1 MRRGGRAIKIL
12 SECSCCKAWASGLD
26 QVASPGLRSG
36 REPHTPREPSS
47 RPWLQAPRIRSSVE
61 AASRKPRLSRGPC
74 ARVANAALSF
84 ACPRARYGSIFRG
97 HIRPAYINS
106 TFKRVLNR
114 RHARRGCSMRQCLG
128 KIGNRSKRPPTDSK
142 HGSTSGR
149 W

>member
-97 HIRPAYINS
+97 HIRPAYINTKS
-106 TFKRVLNR
+106 AWYFQASSEPKPCATRMQHETMSWKNR
-114 RHARRGCSMRQCLG
+114 KQ
-128 KIGNRSKRPPTDSK
+128 I
-142 HGSTSGR
+142 
-149 W
+149 